1 MVFQSLK
8 FLKLYCTTM
17 AIQYG
22 NLSNVFNQGGTE
34 EGKFSHLQKKSNKW
48 YIVSYSIA
56 CMDDI
61 IETTQRVEVSVLQKI
76 RHSLCEAGKL
86 SPSNRWTEMEQDR

>member
-1 MVFQSLK
+1 MV
-8 FLKLYCTTM
+8 
-17 AIQYG
+17 
-22 NLSNVFNQGGTE
+22 
-34 EGKFSHLQKKSNKW
+34 